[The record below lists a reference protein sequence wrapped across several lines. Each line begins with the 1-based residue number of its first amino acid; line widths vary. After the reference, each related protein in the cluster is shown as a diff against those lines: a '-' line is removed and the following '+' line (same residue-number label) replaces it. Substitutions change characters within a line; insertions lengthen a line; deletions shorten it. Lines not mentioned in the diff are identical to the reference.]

1 MLFML
6 NDNLEE
12 KINFLFKMISSNGE
26 YISNVDLKKFYLMV
40 NHDPNSSQLNKK
52 QQSLEA

>member
-12 KINFLFKMISSNGE
+12 KINFLFNMISSNGE
-26 YISNVDLKKFYLMV
+26 VISNMDLKKFYLMV
-40 NHDPNSSQLNKK
+40 NYDPNSSQINKK
-52 QQSLEA
+52 